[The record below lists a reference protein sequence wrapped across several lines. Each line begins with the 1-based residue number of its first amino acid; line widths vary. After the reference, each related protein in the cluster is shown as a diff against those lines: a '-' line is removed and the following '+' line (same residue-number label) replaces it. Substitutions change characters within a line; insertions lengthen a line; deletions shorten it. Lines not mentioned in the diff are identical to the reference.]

1 MTVED
6 RRKALLDQPC
16 TCVSCADCN
25 GSGQI
30 TVDTHGYPDW
40 DFEPCYTC
48 SGGIVEVCDRCV
60 ELEELER
67 EDDL

>member
-6 RRKALLDQPC
+6 RRKALIAQAC
-16 TCVSCADCN
+16 ECSHCADC
-25 GSGQI
+25 GGRGL
-30 TVDTHGYPDW
+30 VDRETGTYPE
-40 DFEPCYTC
+40 FEPEPCDMC
-48 SGGIVEVCDRCV
+48 SGGIVEECDRCM